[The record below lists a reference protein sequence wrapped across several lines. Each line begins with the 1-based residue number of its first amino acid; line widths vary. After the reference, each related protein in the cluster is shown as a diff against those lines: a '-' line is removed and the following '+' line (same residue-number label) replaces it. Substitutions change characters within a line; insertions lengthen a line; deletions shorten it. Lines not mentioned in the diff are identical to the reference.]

1 MLKRLPMFKK
11 LLLCSASAALISCGG
26 GDEIVSTSSSAS
38 ATAVTGYLSKGPIT
52 GAVCNLFNS
61 ANQQVLTATTTA
73 GVINFGNLTT
83 AGAYSASCTGG
94 TYTDEATGQ
103 VVTNTTVLRSG
114 IVIDAAGSPSAQM
127 TVSPLSEMVYQSAGG
142 DPTKM
147 AAAAKTIAQAFGLPA
162 TIDLLSTVPTDVN
175 TSAASNN
182 AAGQYGTLL
191 AAIAQMQKDQ
201 GVSLGS
207 LISTLAAAV
216 TTNSAG
222 VATLSAGVANQIATA
237 ATNLADP
244 TKNSNPAVQ
253 ANTAVTKAA
262 VSANVVAAAD
272 NTPFVNRL
280 SITSAANGGGTVS
293 VPLFGSTYTFTASGG
308 NLAAA
313 SLATSNMTCAAP
325 TLSAASVV
333 ASCVMGATSATATFA
348 VQAGGVTVKGLAPST
363 TIFLGS
369 GSQSCQSSAI
379 VTEVSPTNFTYAA
392 QGTGVTIKGCSLSP
406 NAALTLAGLACSP
419 IAGNTGNQLRYTC
432 NVTNTRPQAN
442 ENEVRNNGVLLLTG
456 FGAGTASNSTSVTFA
471 VPPIVALAATPASL
485 IQGAQGSSNMTIAGT
500 GLFNSMY
507 VNLGSTRCT
516 SQGTA
521 NATGTQLTGV
531 DCANAQ
537 VSQTANTATL
547 VVGSGLLSSAITIS
561 LTPAPTPTIAV
572 GGSNNLQMGGTT
584 QLTAQ
589 SNSTAS
595 FVYSV
600 VSGGSNASV
609 NTSGLVTGLA
619 VGSAQ
624 IQVSQAAVVGQFAA
638 GVATFNVNVT
648 AQTVPVISFA
658 ANTKAVKLGDA
669 DFTNAATVTCATGGT
684 SYAPTITYS
693 ATTGS
698 GLVMLNA
705 ATGAVALKGAGQAAI
720 QASVPAVG
728 TCAAAQ
734 STSYPLTINKATP
747 VVVFGTPTTSMGFG
761 QAGPVNV
768 ASVSA
773 PASLGTQP
781 LPSVANLTLTYASA
795 STTVATVDP
804 MGAITGLAVGSSLMS
819 ASSAADDNYAIGNA
833 TPYALAVGKAN
844 PTLAFASTSTLAVQT
859 RAPAITSS
867 ASLSGVQGTPPAG
880 MVTYSSANSTIAS
893 VDAEGN
899 VLGLEPGSTSIT
911 ANYAGDANY
920 NAASAQ
926 LTVTVTVGAC
936 LSVYDT
942 EAKSSTVQGTFTYT
956 GLPGGNVEALKA
968 YDFCGGQKVLFWN
981 PRIDAANVATF
992 ENPGLSPE
1000 VQLRNFGIDDRIVI
1014 SESSGLNVQRDR
1026 CNVSGVCSGG
1036 VAVSNIHQTVGFLG
1050 DRTELTSSNG
1060 YDVHQWHQRNLTD
1073 GQIDPNGPT
1082 DTYRWENLEYFA
1094 NTRAQFAINS
1104 YYKTEPKQVCDDRGE
1119 DCYTELGDEFFIR
1132 IKLTGFP
1139 SFYTNFP
1146 DTFSPTDAQ
1155 GNYIWRI
1162 YEFNVVD
1169 TSRTNYCSANPAAGI
1184 CPLGAV
1190 TYYIRGDTGVTYRR
1204 YTAGAGLITFVP

>member
-1 MLKRLPMFKK
+1 MLRK
-11 LLLCSASAALISCGG
+11 LLLSVASAALVSCGG
-26 GDEIVSTSSSAS
+26 GDEVTNVAGSSSP
-38 ATAVTGYLSKGPIT
+38 TAVTGYLSKGPIT

-61 ANQQVLTATTTA
+61 ANQQVLTATTSA
-73 GVINFGNLTT
+73 GVINFGSLTVP
-83 AGAYSASCTGG
+83 GAYSASCTGG

-114 IVIDAAGSPSAQM
+114 IVIGAAGSPSAQM
-127 TVSPLSEMVYQSAGG
+127 TVSPLTEMVYQSAGG
-142 DPTKM
+142 DPSKM
-147 AAAAKTIAQAFGLPA
+147 AAAAKSIAQAFGLPA
-162 TIDLLSTVPTDVN
+162 GIDLLSTVPTDVN

-222 VATLSAGVANQIATA
+222 VATINAGVANQIATA

-280 SITSAANGGGTVS
+280 AITSGAGTVS
-293 VPLFGSTYTFTASGG
+293 VPLFGSTYTFTATGG

-313 SLATSNMTCAAP
+313 SLATSNMTCTAP

-369 GSQSCQSSAI
+369 GSQSCQSTAI

-419 IAGNTGNQLRYTC
+419 VAGNTGNQLRYSC
-432 NVTNTRPQAN
+432 NVTNIRPQAN

-471 VPPIVALAATPASL
+471 VPPIVALAATPASY

-500 GLFNSMY
+500 GFFNSMY

-521 NATGTQLTGV
+521 NAAGTQLTGV
-531 DCANAQ
+531 NCANAQ

-547 VVGSGLLSSAITIS
+547 VVGSGQLSSAINIS
-561 LTPAPTPTIAV
+561 LTPAPTPTLAL
-572 GGSNNLQMGGTT
+572 GGTSNLQMGGTM
-584 QLTAQ
+584 QLIPQ

-609 NTSGLVTGLA
+609 NASGLVTGLA

-638 GVATFNVNVT
+638 GVATFNINVT

-658 ANTKAVKLGDA
+658 ANTKAVTLGDA
-669 DFTNAATVTCATGGT
+669 DFTNAATATCATGGT
-684 SYAPTITYS
+684 SYAPAITYS

-705 ATGAVALKGAGQAAI
+705 ATGSVALKAAGQAAI
-720 QASVPAVG
+720 VASVPAVG
-728 TCAAAQ
+728 TCAASQ

-747 VVVFGTPTTSMGFG
+747 VVVFGTPTTSMVFG
-761 QAGPVNV
+761 QAGSVNV

-773 PASLGTQP
+773 PASLGSQP

-795 STTVATVDP
+795 SSTVATVDA
-804 MGAITGLAVGSSLMS
+804 MGAVTGLAVGSSRMS
-819 ASSAADDNYAIGNA
+819 ASSAADDNYAVGNA
-833 TPYALAVGKAN
+833 TAYTFTVNKATPVLAFSLPQGLTLTTTNLTAVAN
-844 PTLAFASTSTLAVQT
+844 TAILAGISGTLA
-859 RAPAITSS
+859 P
-867 ASLSGVQGTPPAG
+867 SGTI
-880 MVTYSSANSTIAS
+880 TYSS
-893 VDAEGN
+893 GN
-899 VLGLEPGSTSIT
+899 VLLATVDADGKVTPVGTGSTSIT

-920 NAASAQ
+920 APASASFPLQ
-926 LTVTVTVGAC
+926 VVPGPAEGGGPSPDGMSFV
-936 LSVYDT
+936 
-942 EAKSSTVQGTFTYT
+942 YT
-956 GLPGGNVEALKA
+956 GLPGGNVAELLKF
-968 YDFCGGQKVLFWN
+968 DFAGGAKTLFWQPN
-981 PRIDAANVATF
+981 LASGGIPDTSAATQSAVPLKNM
-992 ENPGLSPE
+992 GY
-1000 VQLRNFGIDDRIVI
+1000 DDRII
-1014 SESSGLNVQRDR
+1014 IKTSSGTIKEPET
-1026 CNVSGVCSGG
+1026 GG
-1036 VAVSNIHQTVGFLG
+1036 TYPTVASPYPISRFNPAGSRAPVYNARVIQTDIV
-1050 DRTELTSSNG
+1050 TSVPQNTYRG
-1060 YDVHQWHQRNLTD
+1060 YDYSRWIQR
-1073 GQIDPNGPT
+1073 
-1082 DTYRWENLEYFA
+1082 YF
-1094 NTRAQFAINS
+1094 TGLGG
-1104 YYKTEPKQVCDDRGE
+1104 TPRGE
-1119 DCYTELGDEFFIR
+1119 NDLLNRLPYDQYTYYNDRAGVGGGLGIFEIISGYQEPLSYEDTDENGDPITTTIYLER
-1132 IKLTGFP
+1132 DYRLTLTGFP
-1139 SFYTNFP
+1139 TYYNAYIGDQNYASFRVQQYNNSTGRYQDVNNGAFP
-1146 DTFSPTDAQ
+1146 GPDGD
-1155 GNYIWRI
+1155 GNYPWYQLKGNFISFR
-1162 YEFNVVD
+1162 
-1169 TSRTNYCSANPAAGI
+1169 P
-1184 CPLGAV
+1184 
-1190 TYYIRGDTGVTYRR
+1190 
-1204 YTAGAGLITFVP
+1204 

>member
-1 MLKRLPMFKK
+1 MLRKILF
-11 LLLCSASAALISCGG
+11 SVASAALISCGG
-26 GDEIVSTSSSAS
+26 GDETVSGLGSGS
-38 ATAVTGYLSKGPIT
+38 ATAVTGFLSKGPIT
-52 GAVCNLFNS
+52 GAVCKLFNS
-61 ANQQVLTATTTA
+61 ANQEVLTATTQA
-73 GVINFGNLTT
+73 GVINFGSLTT

-114 IVIDAAGSPSAQM
+114 IVIGAAGNPSAQM
-127 TVSPLSEMVYQSAGG
+127 TVSPLTEMAYQAAGG
-142 DPTKM
+142 DPAKM
-147 AAAAKTIAQAFGLPA
+147 PAAAKSIAQAFGLPA
-162 TIDLLSTVPTDVN
+162 GVDLLSTVPTDVN
-175 TSAASNN
+175 TGAASNN

-201 GVSLGS
+201 GVSLSS
-207 LISTLAAAV
+207 LISTLGSGV
-216 TTNSAG
+216 STNSAG
-222 VATLSAGVANQIATA
+222 VSTLNAGVANLVATA

-253 ANTAVTKAA
+253 ANVAATKAA

-280 SITSAANGGGTVS
+280 AISSGAGTVS
-293 VPLFGSTYTFTASGG
+293 VPLFGSTYTFTATGG
-308 NLAAA
+308 NLAAT

-333 ASCVMGATSATATFA
+333 ASCVMGATNATATFA
-348 VQAGGVTVKGLAPST
+348 VQAGGVVVKGLAPST

-369 GSQSCQSSAI
+369 GSQSCQSTAI

-419 IAGNTGNQLRYTC
+419 IAGNTGNQLRYSC

-500 GLFNSMY
+500 GFFNSMY

-516 SQGTA
+516 SQGIA
-521 NATGTQLTGV
+521 NALGTQLTGV
-531 DCANAQ
+531 NCANAQ

-547 VVGSGLLSSAITIS
+547 VAGSGQLSSAITIS

-584 QLTAQ
+584 QLTAI
-589 SNSTAS
+589 SNSTATL
-595 FVYSV
+595 VYSV

-609 NTSGLVTGLA
+609 NASGLVTGLA

-658 ANTKAVKLGDA
+658 ANAKAVTLGDA

-684 SYAPTITYS
+684 SYAPVITYS

-698 GLVMLNA
+698 GLVVLDA
-705 ATGAVALKGAGQAAI
+705 ATGKVALKGAGQAAI

-761 QAGPVNV
+761 QTGPVNV

-795 STTVATVDP
+795 SSTVATVDA
-804 MGAITGLAVGSSLMS
+804 MGAITGLAVGSSRMS

-833 TPYALAVGKAN
+833 TAYTFTMNKAN

-859 RAPAITSS
+859 RAPAMTSS
-867 ASLSGVQGTPPAG
+867 TSLSGVQGTPPTG
-880 MVTYSSANSTIAS
+880 MVTYSAANPTIAS
-893 VDAEGN
+893 VDADGN

-926 LTVTVTVGAC
+926 LTVTVTAGVC

-942 EAKSSTVQGTFTYT
+942 EAKSATVQGTFTYT

-1014 SESSGLNVQRDR
+1014 SETSGLNVQRDR
-1026 CNVSGVCSGG
+1026 CNVSGGCSGG
-1036 VAVSNIHQTVGFLG
+1036 VVGSGIEQSAGYLG
-1050 DRTELTSSNG
+1050 SRTPSSSSNG
-1060 YDVHQWHQRNLTD
+1060 YDVHQWHQRNITD
-1073 GQIDPNGPT
+1073 SGIDPNGPT

-1119 DCYTELGDEFFIR
+1119 DCYTPLGDEFFIR

-1139 SFYTNFP
+1139 SFYTFFP
-1146 DTFSPTDAQ
+1146 DTFAPKDAQ
-1155 GNYIWRI
+1155 GNSIWLI
-1162 YEFNVVD
+1162 QNSE
-1169 TSRTNYCSANPAAGI
+1169 
-1184 CPLGAV
+1184 
-1190 TYYIRGDTGVTYRR
+1190 VTYRY
-1204 YTAGAGLITFVP
+1204 YTAGKDLITFVP